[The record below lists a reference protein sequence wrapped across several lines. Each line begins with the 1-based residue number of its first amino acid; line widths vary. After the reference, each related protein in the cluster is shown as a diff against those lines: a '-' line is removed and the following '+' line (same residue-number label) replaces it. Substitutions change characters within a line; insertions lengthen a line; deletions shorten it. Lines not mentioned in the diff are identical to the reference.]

1 MLEELDKSGA
11 QSITRVLASVQPHGP
26 VDNVLMLR
34 PKYNSTATDL
44 RDLFRD
50 EMKRG
55 MLKKAF
61 STVYGPDVQPK
72 LGNVLSPGE
81 TSSGGATSASAS
93 TSTTRE
99 TATSAALASTTSQAS
114 TTAQQAEPAT
124 AAAETAN
131 SDTTNGAATSADESP
146 AVQDVDD
153 PTVQMFRNLGGQVTS
168 VEPN

>member
-61 STVYGPDVQPK
+61 STVYGPAVQPK

-81 TSSGGATSASAS
+81 TSNGGVASAS

-99 TATSAALASTTSQAS
+99 TASSAAPASTMSQAS
-114 TTAQQAEPAT
+114 TATHQAEPAT
-124 AAAETAN
+124 AEATTAN
-131 SDTTNGAATSADESP
+131 SDTTNGAATNTDESP